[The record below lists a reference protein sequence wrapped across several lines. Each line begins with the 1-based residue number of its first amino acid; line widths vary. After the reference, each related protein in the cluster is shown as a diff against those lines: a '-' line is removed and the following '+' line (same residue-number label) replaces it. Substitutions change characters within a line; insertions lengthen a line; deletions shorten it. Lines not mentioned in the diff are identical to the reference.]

1 MEISTHLSF
10 YTQLSVNNLSIT
22 LFLCE
27 NKLPIRLGTLYGS
40 KCCKSNWWTHFTYL
54 LLQCVVPPVCHEA
67 FIINLNTLLGSKNRK
82 KEVLLYRSLYVNT
95 NMDHYTKLTEFYRDF
110 NPAKLL
116 EEEIKHSTLW
126 NSSSQPHKQNTIN
139 TLYHFH

>member
-22 LFLCE
+22 YFCVRK
-27 NKLPIRLGTLYGS
+27 NYPLG
-40 KCCKSNWWTHFTYL
+40 WAHFMEANVASQIDGHILLICSFSLWYL
-54 LLQCVVPPVCHEA
+54 LSVMKH
-67 FIINLNTLLGSKNRK
+67 LLSIYIHFWVLKNRK
-82 KEVLLYRSLYVNT
+82 KEVLLYRSLYFNT